1 MTTLTRRRCE
11 MARFMDVH
19 EGMVGVTREQL
30 AEAHRKDQAIERE
43 EGVHFVKAWADPTS
57 GKAFCLSEGPDKA
70 AVLRV
75 HERAGHPT
83 GEIYEVPIDI
93 E

>member
-1 MTTLTRRRCE
+1 MK
-11 MARFMDVH
+11 RFIDVH
-19 EGMVGVTREQL
+19 DGFVGVTREQL
-30 AEAHRKDQAIERE
+30 AEAHRKDQAIEGE

-57 GKAFCLSEGPDKA
+57 GKAFCLSEGPSRE
-70 AVLRV
+70 AVLKV

-83 GEIYEVPIDI
+83 TEIYEVPIDV